1 MSGGTTQKQDT
12 RPQLSSVVFAI
23 VPLFLTS
30 RAFGKKHDPPRKKHS
45 PFSLCCCFLLLLTS
59 TFSLVLLLRPGGM
72 HCIPL
77 RTLILWVPKSK
88 HTPRMQTRPPPYLPV
103 LAGPTPAHLPST
115 CPPSPPS
122 PLPPSLPPSSLYVR
136 CGTSCASCDFSVV
149 SKRRQPLA
157 GATASDAWCGKSQP
171 VQ

>member
-1 MSGGTTQKQDT
+1 MPSCLYFLHRGPSGKNTT
-12 RPQLSSVVFAI
+12 RLE
-23 VPLFLTS
+23 
-30 RAFGKKHDPPRKKHS
+30 KHN
-45 PFSLCCCFLLLLTS
+45 PFYLCCCFLLLLTS

-72 HCIPL
+72 HCIPF
-77 RTLILWVPKSK
+77 RTLILWVLKNR